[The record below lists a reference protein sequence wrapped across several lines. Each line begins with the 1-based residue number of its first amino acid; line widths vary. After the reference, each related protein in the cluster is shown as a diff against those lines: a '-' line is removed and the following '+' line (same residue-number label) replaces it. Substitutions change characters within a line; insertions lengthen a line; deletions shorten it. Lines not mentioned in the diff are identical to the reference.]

1 MGRTQRAGRVSPGF
15 PRHPTALQFA
25 RWHCKVFPKGLAVLS
40 RLRTVFILLPV
51 VDIALLIWLG
61 YHTSGLLVLA
71 LLLGSALLGAHIARH
86 QKWRTLAR
94 VQADLAA
101 GTVPAHSLMDGLI
114 VYVAAVLLIVPGIIT
129 DVLALGLLLPPTRRL
144 FKSWLAVQL
153 GRRMDAARFSSGP
166 AAAGCSREPF
176 AHDEIIDA
184 RVVDSPATSGG
195 RSA

>member
-1 MGRTQRAGRVSPGF
+1 MDEKQGRAETFLWFSAAAGCATIHTVPEQI
-15 PRHPTALQFA
+15 LLE
-25 RWHCKVFPKGLAVLS
+25 GLPVLS
-40 RLRTVFILLPV
+40 RLRTVIILLPV

-61 YHTSGLLVLA
+61 FHTSWLLVLG
-71 LLLGSALLGAHIARH
+71 LLLGSALLGAHLARH
-86 QKWRTLAR
+86 QKRRTLAR

-101 GTVPAHSLMDGLI
+101 GTVPAHSLLDGLI
-114 VYVAAVLLIVPGIIT
+114 VYAAAVLLIVPGILT

-144 FKSWLAVQL
+144 FKCWLAVQL
-153 GRRMDAARFSSGP
+153 GSRIDAALFSGGP
-166 AAAGCSREPF
+166 AAAGFSREPF